1 MSIIAP
7 IFIIL
12 SILGIGKIMEY
23 RSKVDANI
31 YKDFTIKLIFIFLF
45 VIYPGITQVIFEMFI
60 CTEVEGENYLSKDL
74 RYKCYDETWAQW
86 SIVSVVGIF
95 LYPVGIPLLFYLALC
110 RNEQK
115 LFAEYKYKLDQDGN
129 KPSNIKNRYG
139 FLYDRYREEVYYFE
153 SVEFLRKLILVGA
166 VLFLYKGSI
175 MQIAIAFIVSTVF
188 FILHIKLQPFKDES
202 DERLQSITLA
212 ASMITLFSAIMLS
225 AVQNTPEEEQEGYG
239 RELFEILMPASNV
252 LVIILMGYV
261 SV

>member
-1 MSIIAP
+1 MAKLFTELKNKFGFLNVEFLQIVPADCIVPVDYYKGLLMSIIAP

-23 RSKVDANI
+23 RNKVDANI

-115 LFAEYKYKLDQDGN
+115 LFAEYKYKLDEDGN

-139 FLYDRYREEVYYFE
+139 FL
-153 SVEFLRKLILVGA
+153 
-166 VLFLYKGSI
+166 
-175 MQIAIAFIVSTVF
+175 
-188 FILHIKLQPFKDES
+188 
-202 DERLQSITLA
+202 
-212 ASMITLFSAIMLS
+212 
-225 AVQNTPEEEQEGYG
+225 
-239 RELFEILMPASNV
+239 
-252 LVIILMGYV
+252 
-261 SV
+261 